1 MMWVYR
7 IASNSFLFDSINLHQ
22 QINPVVSREDILIK
36 MAFPEEELQEITA
49 FQIEKKRRN

>member
-1 MMWVYR
+1 MWVYR